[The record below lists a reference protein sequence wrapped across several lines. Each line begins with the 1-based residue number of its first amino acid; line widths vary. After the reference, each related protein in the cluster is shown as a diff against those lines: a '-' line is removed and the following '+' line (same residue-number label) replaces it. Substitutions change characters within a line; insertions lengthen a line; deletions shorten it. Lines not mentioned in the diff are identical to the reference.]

1 VTTLNSQE
9 DQRVKNAQAAVKD
22 APAIASHV
30 GQSSGR
36 RLASEKPFALR
47 EQDSRS
53 LRRARTPARVQSAIN
68 DHKYEVAQM
77 VNFTPDKSSLET
89 SPGRYEI
96 LRQLPTNGSENQYRV
111 RSVEDNHERVVRESQ
126 LA

>member
-1 VTTLNSQE
+1 MTTLNSQE
-9 DQRVKNAQAAVKD
+9 DQRVKKAHATGKD
-22 APAIASHV
+22 APVIVSHV

-36 RLASEKPFALR
+36 RLASETPSALR

-53 LRRARTPARVQSAIN
+53 LRRAQMPARVQSAIN
-68 DHKYEVAQM
+68 DHKYEVAQV

-96 LRQLPTNGSENQYRV
+96 LRQLPTDGLENQYRV

>member
-1 VTTLNSQE
+1 MTTLNSQE
-9 DQRVKNAQAAVKD
+9 DQRVTNAQAAGK

-36 RLASEKPFALR
+36 RLASEKPSALR

-53 LRRARTPARVQSAIN
+53 LRRARIPATVPSAIN
-68 DHKYEVAQM
+68 DHKYEVAQV

-96 LRQLPTNGSENQYRV
+96 LRQLPTSGLENQYRV

>member
-1 VTTLNSQE
+1 MTTLNSQE
-9 DQRVKNAQAAVKD
+9 DQRVKKTRAAGKGTPV
-22 APAIASHV
+22 IVSHV

-36 RLASEKPFALR
+36 RLASEKPSALR

-53 LRRARTPARVQSAIN
+53 LRRAQMPARVQSAIN
-68 DHKYEVAQM
+68 DHKYEVAQV

-96 LRQLPTNGSENQYRV
+96 LRQLPTDGLENQYRV

>member
-9 DQRVKNAQAAVKD
+9 DQRVKNAHAAGKD
-22 APAIASHV
+22 AAAIASHV

-36 RLASEKPFALR
+36 RLASATPSALR

-53 LRRARTPARVQSAIN
+53 LRRARMPARVQSAIN
-68 DHKYEVAQM
+68 DHKYEVAQV

-96 LRQLPTNGSENQYRV
+96 LRQLPTDGLENQYRV
-111 RSVEDNHERVVRESQ
+111 RNIEDNHERVVRESQ

>member
-1 VTTLNSQE
+1 MTTLNSQE
-9 DQRVKNAQAAVKD
+9 DQRAKNAHAAGKD
-22 APAIASHV
+22 APAIVSHV

-36 RLASEKPFALR
+36 RMASEKPSALTG
-47 EQDSRS
+47 QDSRS

-68 DHKYEVAQM
+68 DHKYEVAQV

-96 LRQLPTNGSENQYRV
+96 LRQLPTDGLENQYRV
-111 RSVEDNHERVVRESQ
+111 RNIEDNHERVVRESQ

>member
-1 VTTLNSQE
+1 MTTLNSQE
-9 DQRVKNAQAAVKD
+9 DQRTKKARTTGKG
-22 APAIASHV
+22 APVSASPV

-36 RLASEKPFALR
+36 RLAAETPSALR

-53 LRRARTPARVQSAIN
+53 LRRSQMPARVQSAIN
-68 DHKYEVAQM
+68 DHKYEVAQV

-96 LRQLPTNGSENQYRV
+96 LRQLATDG
-111 RSVEDNHERVVRESQ
+111 
-126 LA
+126 

>member
-1 VTTLNSQE
+1 MTTLNSQE
-9 DQRVKNAQAAVKD
+9 DQRVKKAHATGKGTPV
-22 APAIASHV
+22 IVSHA

-36 RLASEKPFALR
+36 RLASETPSALR

-53 LRRARTPARVQSAIN
+53 LRRAQMPARVQSAIN
-68 DHKYEVAQM
+68 DHKYEVAQV

-96 LRQLPTNGSENQYRV
+96 LRQLPTDGLENQYRV